1 MKSPIRLGGFELT
14 SPINKGG
21 MGEVWLGHQ
30 VDSNLPVAV
39 KVITGTRVQNRYFH
53 NTHL

>member
-14 SPINKGG
+14 SPIAGIWVKCGW
-21 MGEVWLGHQ
+21 VIRWTT
-30 VDSNLPVAV
+30 LPVAV

-53 NTHL
+53 ECS